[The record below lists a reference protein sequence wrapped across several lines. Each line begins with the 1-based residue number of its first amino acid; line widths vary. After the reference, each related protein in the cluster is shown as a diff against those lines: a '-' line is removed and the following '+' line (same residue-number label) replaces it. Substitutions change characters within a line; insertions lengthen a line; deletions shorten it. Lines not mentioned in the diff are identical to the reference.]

1 MSRRVKLL
9 AWRFETIEIILSYWN
24 VIIHNKMTDFT
35 HKMMER
41 DTLFGGNWWKS
52 DGSLMEN
59 EGAGIFLFQR
69 FILLMTCDSIICRQ
83 NSQRDNVLIQIF
95 IHIEDNTKNY
105 LSTGKEDSLGRRII
119 WTSNHPVLSTFP
131 EYNCVL

>member
-1 MSRRVKLL
+1 
-9 AWRFETIEIILSYWN
+9 
-24 VIIHNKMTDFT
+24 
-35 HKMMER
+35 
-41 DTLFGGNWWKS
+41 
-52 DGSLMEN
+52 MEN

-119 WTSNHPVLSTFP
+119 
-131 EYNCVL
+131 